1 MQSLK
6 KHHVNPTCFT
16 HSSVCTLV
24 QDEAKAS
31 GAKASDVSLQGP
43 GEEGGEDCEEEPLEE
58 DPTLDVK

>member
-1 MQSLK
+1 M
-6 KHHVNPTCFT
+6 
-16 HSSVCTLV
+16 
-24 QDEAKAS
+24 QDEAKSS